1 MFVAQNAQP
10 FSTNQVFLAHFAN
23 TKTTLGAYISSVE
36 KYSKLHMTTGT
47 DFSKIVTISQNAFHP
62 QSLNFNLQLTETND
76 ELYSLR
82 ESITLI
88 HKQIACILC
97 ESHTEQ
103 ANVFVK
109 HSGCNKVRKSH
120 FMHEGHIQGHKV
132 NDLGIILF
140 LLLYWLFYVRIND
153 ISVTHVTW
161 CYMSKIYMPNILWLK
176 TFGESYSGQPV

>member
-10 FSTNQVFLAHFAN
+10 FSTNQVFLAHFTN

-36 KYSKLHMTTGT
+36 KYAKLHMTPGT
-47 DFSKIVTISQNAFHP
+47 DFSQIVTVSQNALHP
-62 QSLNFNLQLTETND
+62 QSLNFNLQMTETKD

-103 ANVFVK
+103 TNVFVK
-109 HSGCNKVRKSH
+109 HSGRNKV
-120 FMHEGHIQGHKV
+120 
-132 NDLGIILF
+132 
-140 LLLYWLFYVRIND
+140 
-153 ISVTHVTW
+153 
-161 CYMSKIYMPNILWLK
+161 
-176 TFGESYSGQPV
+176 